1 MKAGKKYIVIAAIV
15 ALLLIANKVSAEAI
29 IKQFEGLRLTA
40 YPDSAGIWTI
50 GFGTTINPENGQ
62 RIKAG
67 DKITEAQ
74 ALRWLK
80 LQTQTTRAAVER
92 LVKVPINDRQLS
104 ALTSLAYNI
113 GITAFSQS
121 TLLRYLNQKMDKEIV
136 AKQFLRW
143 NRAGGKVLPG
153 LTKRRQLE
161 ADLFLI

>member
-15 ALLLIANKVSAEAI
+15 ALLLITNKVSAEAI

-40 YPDSAGIWTI
+40 YPDSAGVWTI
-50 GFGTTINPENGQ
+50 GFGTTVNPENGQ

-67 DKITEAQ
+67 DQITEAQ

-80 LQTQTTRAAVER
+80 MQTQTTRAAVQR
-92 LVKVPINDRQLS
+92 LVKVPINDKQLS

-113 GITAFSQS
+113 GITAFSRS
-121 TLLRYLNQKMDKEIV
+121 TLLRYLNQKMDKETV

-143 NRAGGKVLPG
+143 NRAGGQIVPG

-161 ADLFLI
+161 ADLFLT